1 MLMMSV
7 TAYRSNAHN
16 IIPMSVVWRPKCGV
30 VCEVWCGVQTKCG
43 VAPSVRSSVRP
54 FRPFRPSPSVS
65 VRART
70 DMVCTQRSDRHAM
83 HKMSTCVARCAQ
95 VCRWPASDYTLD
107 ALRLTN
113 GSPLHRYTNPRG
125 RLHQNSHI

>member
-54 FRPFRPSPSVS
+54 FRPSPSVS
-65 VRART
+65 VRLRPCAHGHGVHTALRSACYAQDVHMCRT
-70 DMVCTQRSDRHAM
+70 VCTGMQ
-83 HKMSTCVARCAQ
+83 VARVRLHPRCTQANE
-95 VCRWPASDYTLD
+95 
-107 ALRLTN
+107 RLTLASVHEPT
-113 GSPLHRYTNPRG
+113 GAAAPE
-125 RLHQNSHI
+125 